1 MYLKFTTAQAGSLPR
16 VGSMMTIEHPD
27 PKQSGEY
34 IVVGTVGEGSRCSIR
49 LKPIAEWQDEQTPP
63 LNALAMRGD
72 RVIRPE
78 PGEHL
83 ASWMNR
89 IRTLMCEV

>member
-27 PKQSGEY
+27 PSQSGEY
-34 IVVGTVGEGSRCSIR
+34 IVVGTVGDHGRCSIR
-49 LKPIAEWQDEQTPP
+49 LVPIAQWQDEQMAPV
-63 LNALAMRGD
+63 NATAIRGD
-72 RVIRPE
+72 RAIHPA
-78 PGEHL
+78 PGERL

-89 IRTLMCEV
+89 VRTLMCEV